1 MPTINVNQTNA
12 SETAKGIVEE
22 ATQAETNAGTDTG
35 GTGAKVFIAP
45 SKLISLLG
53 SYLTTAAA
61 ASTYLTIVTA
71 ASTYQTTSGLF
82 ASVMG
87 LVLTGFSAGA
97 NTAVSATDT
106 LAQALAKFQ
115 GQINARA
122 TTSALTSHTSDTA
135 NPHAT
140 TATQV
145 GLGNVDNTSDA
156 NKPVSTAQQTALN
169 LKANLASP
177 TLTGTPAAPTASA
190 GTNTT
195 QIATTAFVT
204 TAVVNKPEFFGVAM
218 SDETTVLAAAST
230 SVPRV
235 TIHAPYAMTL
245 TRVYAGLTT
254 AGTGASNCIVDIHVN
269 GTTIMSVTKILF
281 SASTKL
287 SADGTLS
294 TTAVAAGDLI
304 EFFLDQRDTNN
315 VAAGLKCYI
324 IGHQ

>member
-12 SETAKGIVEE
+12 SETAKGIAEE

-35 GTGAKVFIAP
+35 ATGARLFVVP
-45 SKLISLLG
+45 SKLLSLLG

-61 ASTYLTIVTA
+61 AGTYLTIVTA
-71 ASTYQTTSGLF
+71 ASTYQTVSGLF
-82 ASVMG
+82 VSVMG
-87 LVLTGFSAGA
+87 LVLTGFTVGA
-97 NTAVSATDT
+97 NTAIAATDT
-106 LAQALAKFQ
+106 LAQALAKIQ

-122 TTSALTSHTSDTA
+122 TTSD
-135 NPHAT
+135 
-140 TATQV
+140 V
-145 GLGNVDNTSDA
+145 
-156 NKPVSTAQQTALN
+156 
-169 LKANLASP
+169 
-177 TLTGTPAAPTASA
+177 
-190 GTNTT
+190 TN
-195 QIATTAFVT
+195 
-204 TAVVNKPEFFGVAM
+204 AVANKPEFFGLAM

-230 SVPRV
+230 VTPRV

-269 GTTIMSVTKILF
+269 GTTIMAVTKILF

-294 TTAVAAGDLI
+294 ATAVASGDLI

-315 VAAGLKCYI
+315 VAAGLKCYV

>member
-1 MPTINVNQTNA
+1 MANLNINNNLA
-12 SETAKGIVEE
+12 SETEKGIVEE
-22 ATQAETNAGTDTG
+22 ATQAEVNAGTDTG
-35 GTGAKVFIAP
+35 GTGAKVFVAP
-45 SKLISLLG
+45 SKLLSLLG
-53 SYLTTAAA
+53 SYLTTASAA
-61 ASTYLTIVTA
+61 ATYLTIVTA
-71 ASTYQTTSGLF
+71 AATYQTVSGLF

-87 LVLTGFSAGA
+87 LVLTGFAAGSNA
-97 NTAVSATDT
+97 AVTATDT

-122 TTSALTSHTSDTA
+122 TTSD
-135 NPHAT
+135 
-140 TATQV
+140 V
-145 GLGNVDNTSDA
+145 
-156 NKPVSTAQQTALN
+156 
-169 LKANLASP
+169 
-177 TLTGTPAAPTASA
+177 
-190 GTNTT
+190 TN
-195 QIATTAFVT
+195 
-204 TAVVNKPEFFGVAM
+204 AVANKPEFFGVAM

-254 AGTGASNCIVDIHVN
+254 AGTGASNCIVDIHLN